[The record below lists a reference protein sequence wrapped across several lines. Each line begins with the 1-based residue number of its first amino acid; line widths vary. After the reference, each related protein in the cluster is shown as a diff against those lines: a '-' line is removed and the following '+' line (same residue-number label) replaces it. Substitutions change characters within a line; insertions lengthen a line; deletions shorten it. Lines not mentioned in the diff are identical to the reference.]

1 LLPLT
6 KLFFGGHLQ
15 GSNPLYRITIRID
28 ISQPDKRSTPASDL
42 APPRA
47 GFQGDCESPDASKSQ
62 ARRDAERIV
71 VVSSCYESRPTLE
84 NTNGPA
90 TRWSFR

>member
-42 APPRA
+42 APP
-47 GFQGDCESPDASKSQ
+47 P
-62 ARRDAERIV
+62 RRLPGGLRIPGRI
-71 VVSSCYESRPTLE
+71 EKP
-84 NTNGPA
+84 GPA
-90 TRWSFR
+90 RC